1 MSKEVEQRERG
12 VGGVVSIKWKLRMG
26 KEIYKCEMDLFR

>member
-12 VGGVVSIKWKLRMG
+12 VGGVVSIKMEVENG
-26 KEIYKCEMDLFR
+26 KRNL